1 MRVKELVIDGFKS
14 YAKRTVITNWDT
26 QFNCITGLNGSGK
39 SNILDAICF
48 VLGIT
53 TMSTVRAQNQ
63 QDLIYKRGQAGV
75 TKASVSIVF
84 DNCNKSKSP
93 LDYKDV
99 DTITVTRQVVLGGTS
114 KYLVNGHRAQ
124 QAQVQQLFQ
133 EVQLNVNN
141 PNFLIMQ
148 GQITKVVNMRP
159 TEILGLI
166 EEAAGTGMYEKERL
180 RAIKEIRDRD
190 APLHETESL
199 LNEEVR
205 PKLEK
210 LRSQKRQFLEYQQ
223 CAASTE
229 ALEKVLAV
237 SEYNYHKQR
246 LGIIEKEADERAVR
260 KEELKASI
268 SIEAE
273 KCRVLEV
280 RLAELQGQ
288 QESQESIRLDAELQ
302 SAKEDQA
309 RAITELEHKQ
319 QQLST
324 LEAQCQSSTD
334 NINRL
339 LNLLSERESSVEA
352 FESEHALL
360 KSQYEAQHA
369 FLKERR
375 ELLTGL
381 QTGISTTGEKEAGYA
396 LTTKKARENLASAKS
411 QSIAL
416 ITEFEKKKALLAKE
430 NKQEVNALLG
440 EIESRLV
447 EVNATKAAKEAEL
460 ERLSEGA
467 KQALELRA
475 AQHKLKDE
483 ASRGDRELE
492 KLLSRFPNLDV
503 PDRNPSIKGR
513 VAHIFRVLEEHQSKC
528 LALEVCAG
536 AGIWSLVVNNEKVG
550 AEVLKKARKRMTV
563 LPLNR
568 MRSQVIKRDLVRQID
583 STGAWLALDLLGFD
597 EDVRPAIEHVFG
609 RTIICATSAI
619 AERAA
624 FRFGV
629 RSVTL
634 EGDVFDP
641 RGVIS
646 GGFQGT
652 GDNANSEGGASA
664 IFNAVR
670 LYQEHV
676 QQSLDISAQLAEID
690 TQLKTV
696 GQSALTV
703 EQIRNELTLVAHETQ
718 LTKFRLEDCRS
729 KMKSISELEGRLFVL
744 TSQLIPLSKQNF
756 TAAEDTLKRALKD
769 SAEFNANKSTK
780 LKELRN
786 EVDAAIKLESQLS
799 NKLETEAAQHSR
811 NQSELARL
819 RADRDQVKKEADSN
833 RIALTELRV
842 DLEDL
847 TGKLLPDLASN
858 IDKLEREL
866 KVETSR
872 LSQNRR
878 EMQDLEKS
886 VLNLTN
892 KVADMRLSLQKAN
905 HADEKQEA
913 ALNQAREKMKLVL
926 KRWEWAPEAARVGI
940 NQQLQTQSQ
949 VPQSLLIQV
958 SRGTSESSEMSLKQL
973 EQLRSHFA
981 QEQRRLQSLA
991 SRVDSSVVTM
1001 IERLETDEDQLRQRL
1016 NTIREDRRKL
1026 EESMETLNDRRRET
1040 IDKVWRQV
1048 SEDFGLIF
1056 GDLLPQSSCELIP
1069 VGDQPI
1075 QNGFIIRVRLG
1086 ATWKEGLTEL
1096 SGGQRSLVALA
1107 LILALLKYHP
1117 APVYILDEVDA
1128 ALDVHHT
1135 RNIGH
1140 IIKTRFQNAQFI
1152 VVSLKDDMFT
1162 NANRIYQTRFVDGTS
1177 TVAIMV

>member
-1 MRVKELVIDGFKS
+1 MRVKEIVIDGFKS
-14 YAKRTVITNWDT
+14 YAKRTVITNWDP

-84 DNCNKSKSP
+84 DNSNKSKSP
-93 LDYKDV
+93 LDYQDV
-99 DTITVTRQVVLGGTS
+99 ETITVTRQVVLGGTS

-180 RAIKEIRDRD
+180 RAIKDIRDRD

-205 PKLEK
+205 PKLEE
-210 LRSQKRQFLEYQQ
+210 LHLQKRQFLEYQQ

-237 SEYNYHKQR
+237 SEYNYNKQR
-246 LGIIEKEADERAVR
+246 LQTIETEANERAIR
-260 KEELKASI
+260 TEELKASLNTE
-268 SIEAE
+268 IER
-273 KCRVLEV
+273 CRTLEL

-309 RAITELEHKQ
+309 RAMTELEHKQ
-319 QQLST
+319 QQFGILD
-324 LEAQCQSSTD
+324 AQCQRNTGTL
-334 NINRL
+334 NQLREL
-339 LNLLSERESSVEA
+339 LAKHESSVEA
-352 FESEHALL
+352 FESKHALL
-360 KSQYEAQHA
+360 KSQYETQHA
-369 FLKERR
+369 LVEERR

-396 LTTKKARENLASAKS
+396 LTTKKARESLASAES
-411 QSIAL
+411 QSVAL
-416 ITEFEKKKALLAKE
+416 TTEREKLDAMLIKE
-430 NKQEVNALLG
+430 NKQEVNALCQ
-440 EIESRLV
+440 EIESRLA
-447 EVNATKAAKEAEL
+447 EIHATKDAKEAEL
-460 ERLSEGA
+460 EKLAEGA
-467 KQALELRA
+467 KTASNLRA
-475 AQHKLKDE
+475 TYQNLKDE

-492 KLLSRFPNLDV
+492 RLMSRFPNLDI

-513 VAHIFRVLEEHQSKC
+513 VAHIFRVLEEHQSKS
-528 LALEVCAG
+528 LALETCAG
-536 AGIWSLVVNNEKVG
+536 PGIWSLVVDNEKVG

-583 STGAWLALDLLGFD
+583 PTGAWLALDLLGFD

-609 RTIICATSAI
+609 RTIICATPII

-624 FRFGV
+624 FKFGV

-652 GDNANSEGGASA
+652 SSSSSYGGNSA
-664 IFNAVR
+664 IFTAVR
-670 LYQEHV
+670 QYQAFV
-676 QQSLDISAQLAEID
+676 QQSLDVAAQLAEID
-690 TQLKTV
+690 SQLKAV
-696 GQSALTV
+696 GQSALLA
-703 EQIRNELTLVAHETQ
+703 EQIRNELILIAHESQ
-718 LTKFRLEDCRS
+718 LTESRLDECKTRA
-729 KMKSISELEGRLFVL
+729 KHISDLEARLSVL
-744 TSQLIPLSKQNF
+744 TSEAIPLSEQAVI
-756 TAAEDTLKRALKD
+756 AAEDTLKRALKD

-780 LKELRN
+780 LEELRA
-786 EVDAAIKLESQLS
+786 EVDAAVQLEVQLS
-799 NKLETEAAQHSR
+799 DELEIEAAQHSQ

-819 RADRDQVKKEADSN
+819 RADRDQEEKEADSN
-833 RIALTELRV
+833 RIALTELRM
-842 DLEDL
+842 DIEGL
-847 TGKLLPDLASN
+847 TSKLLPDLASK
-858 IDKLEREL
+858 IGALEQEL
-866 KVETSR
+866 KVETTR

-878 EMQDLEKS
+878 DTQELEKS
-886 VLNLTN
+886 VTELRTRI
-892 KVADMRLSLQKAN
+892 ADMRLDLQQAS
-905 HADEKQEA
+905 HADGKQES
-913 ALNQAREKMKLVL
+913 ALSQAREALKQVL
-926 KRWEWAPEAARVGI
+926 KRWSWAPEAARTGI
-940 NQQLQTQSQ
+940 NQQIHSQSQ
-949 VPQSLLIQV
+949 VPHSLLTPV
-958 SRGTSESSEMSLKQL
+958 SEGTIELGETSLKQL
-973 EQLRSHFA
+973 EQLRSSFA

-1001 IERLETDEDQLRQRL
+1001 IERLETDEVQLRQRL
-1016 NTIREDRRKL
+1016 DTIREDRRKL

-1048 SEDFGLIF
+1048 SKDFGMIF
-1056 GDLLPQSSCELIP
+1056 GDLLPHSSCELIP

-1075 QNGFIIRVRLG
+1075 QNGFLLRVRLG
-1086 ATWKEGLTEL
+1086 STWKEGLTEL

-1162 NANRIYQTRFVDGTS
+1162 NANRIYQTRFIDGTS
-1177 TVAIMV
+1177 TVAVMV